1 MKLLFKVVTRLHMWI
16 YRLSGGK
23 VWNRMMGQPVIILT
37 TKGRK
42 SGRPWATPLLTFK
55 DKDDYILVASNGGQ
69 NFHPAWYLNLQANPD
84 VIIELEGQ
92 KQTARAEDT
101 KGAERERLWATIVS
115 QAPAYGEYEQ
125 KTDREI
131 PVVRLKVG

>member
-1 MKLLFKVVTRLHMWI
+1 KLIFKVLTRLHMWI

-23 VWNRMMGQPVIILT
+23 VWNRMMGQPVVILT

-42 SGRPWATPLLTFK
+42 SGRPWAVPLLTFK
-55 DKDDYILVASNGGQ
+55 DQEDYILVASNGGQ

-92 KQTARAEDT
+92 KQTARAEDV
-101 KGAERERLWATIVS
+101 KGAERERLWGTIVS
-115 QAPAYGEYEQ
+115 KAPAYKEYEQ
-125 KTDREI
+125 KTEREI